1 MQEPVRVAL
10 IYGSTRENRFCD
22 TVAHWAADRIWND
35 GGFRLDF
42 VDPRDPGDFAKTADA
57 ADAFVVV
64 TPEYNHSYPGPLKT
78 LIDSLSREWWFKPV
92 GFVSYGGISGGLRA
106 VEHLR
111 GVFAELN
118 AVAIRDCV
126 SFANAPD
133 QFDAEGCPVDPEAAS
148 RAMARMLA
156 SLDWWARALR
166 AARRA
171 EQCSGVAA

>member
-1 MQEPVRVAL
+1 MPEPGDETGPPPPRPA
-10 IYGSTRENRFCD
+10 SPTENRLLG
-22 TVAHWAADRIWND
+22 VR
-35 GGFRLDF
+35 GLR
-42 VDPRDPGDFAKTADA
+42 VDDENNVLLNPRFGQI
-57 ADAFVVV
+57 
-64 TPEYNHSYPGPLKT
+64 
-78 LIDSLSREWWFKPV
+78 IDSLSREWWFKPV

-126 SFANAPD
+126 SFANASD
-133 QFDAEGCPVDPEAAS
+133 QFDAQGCPVDPEAAS

-156 SLDWWARALR
+156 GLGWWARALR